1 MPYEYKV
8 DIAGVE
14 YGMKDIMSADI
25 EHPLFDKLSVGNA
38 CSAQLT
44 ISLWP
49 IGTIPRMAKIIP
61 WVRDT
66 NDEEWYQLGVF
77 YIDTRAWSG
86 DLLEITAYDAM
97 LKAELIWTPPLD
109 MVFPVKMGEAA
120 ENIASR
126 MGAELD
132 PRCSFNDSYYVPSQE
147 MNYTMRDVL
156 RFIGAAHAGNWIVTN
171 EGKLLLVPLFAS
183 MPPETNYLVTEN
195 GDAIVFGGV
204 RILV

>member
-66 NDEEWYQLGVF
+66 NDDEWYQLGVF

-126 MGAELD
+126 MEVELD
-132 PRCSFNDSYYVPSQE
+132 PRCSFNDSYYIPSQE

>member
-8 DIAGVE
+8 DIAGVT
-14 YGMKDIMSADI
+14 YGMKNLMSGDI
-25 EHPLFDKLSVGNA
+25 EQPLFDKLSVGNA

-44 ISLWP
+44 LSLWP
-49 IGTIPRMAKIIP
+49 QGTIPRMAKIVP

-66 NDEEWYQLGVF
+66 NGGEWYQLGVF
-77 YIDTRAWSG
+77 YIDTRAWNG

-109 MVFPVKMGEAA
+109 MTFPVKMGKAA
-120 ENIASR
+120 ESIASR
-126 MGAELD
+126 MEVELD

-147 MNYTMRDVL
+147 NNYTMRDVL
-156 RFIGAAHAGNWIVTN
+156 RYIAAAHAGNWIVTN

-183 MPPETNYLVTEN
+183 MPPETNYLVTED
-195 GDAIVFGGV
+195 GDAIVFGDT